1 MDSSGGESVEECLE
15 NALDHVEDEEAGYWV
30 RIALQRL
37 VVNRTDE

>member
-1 MDSSGGESVEECLE
+1 MEECLE